1 MKIENFDW
9 WVKRVKRNFKLYDI
23 LRIDH
28 FRGFAGYYVI
38 PYGDATARNG
48 HWMAGMGKELFA
60 AIKEQVHKARIIAE
74 DLGFY
79 TPDVGE
85 LLEFTGYP
93 GMKLLQFAFFD
104 DDSESLPRMFE
115 SANCIVYTGSHDAD
129 CTYSWAKNLDGEVL
143 KRFKKECPQKKGE
156 TRTYAL
162 IRLALSSMANLAV
175 IPMQDY
181 LELPNEKA
189 RMNTPSTPEG
199 NWTWRASD
207 TYNSDKLKQKILSV
221 TLETKRGKKVK

>member
-1 MKIENFDW
+1 MNW
-9 WVKRVKRNFKLYDI
+9 
-23 LRIDH
+23 
-28 FRGFAGYYVI
+28 
-38 PYGDATARNG
+38 G
-48 HWMAGMGKELFA
+48 HG
-60 AIKEQVHKARIIAE
+60 
-74 DLGFY
+74 
-79 TPDVGE
+79 
-85 LLEFTGYP
+85 
-93 GMKLLQFAFFD
+93 
-104 DDSESLPRMFE
+104 
-115 SANCIVYTGSHDAD
+115 
-129 CTYSWAKNLDGEVL
+129 WAKNLDGEVL

-207 TYNSDKLKQKILSV
+207 TYNSDKLKQKILN
-221 TLETKRGKKVK
+221 LQITK